1 MFRRRHNDAEIN
13 RLMREAWLQTKM
25 QGKKRFI
32 WREMLW
38 SLPLW
43 LSIVFVVPAIE
54 AYKEHSPFSF
64 LSTAFIAL
72 IMLPIFLLGA
82 YLTAGWRWKD
92 FEKKYPEDSLPPWQ
106 V

>member
-1 MFRRRHNDAEIN
+1 
-13 RLMREAWLQTKM
+13 MREEWLQSKTK
-25 QGKKRFI
+25 GKKRFI

-43 LSIVFVVPAIE
+43 LGIVVVVPALE
-54 AYKEHSPFSF
+54 AYRDHSDFSVR
-64 LSTAFIAL
+64 STAFIAL

-82 YLTAGWRWKD
+82 YLTAGWKWKD
-92 FEKKYPEDSLPPWQ
+92 LEKKYPEDGLPPWQ